1 MPASLIISAVL
12 ASSPVAPAPADGL
25 ALVLATATADVP
37 AGFTGAADQATVEA
51 PAASTQDA
59 DAPAASAAE
68 KVEAVPVA
76 PAARSARRRV
86 RGDSLEGFNRA
97 MFGTWQ
103 ALDKAAYRPA
113 AMAYKHVVPKPL
125 RSGIRHILSNLTEPL
140 VFLNFILQ
148 AKPRSASKTLARF
161 VINSTLGIGAAF
173 DVAAR
178 DKIKL
183 PHRDNG
189 FGTTLALYG
198 VGPGPYIFLPFVGPS
213 NLRDLLGGASE
224 GFVLPL
230 AVGKP
235 FDTLTYQIATGAVSG
250 LDRRAESDD
259 ELRALLSGSVDPYA
273 TLRSAWQQNRVGQI
287 EAIRHG
293 DKAEQEPADQG
304 ELEDPLADPAQPG
317 GAKPEAP
324 SQAPELSDPLTDPA
338 APTDAP

>member
-1 MPASLIISAVL
+1 MLD
-12 ASSPVAPAPADGL
+12 VAA
-25 ALVLATATADVP
+25 
-37 AGFTGAADQATVEA
+37 F
-51 PAASTQDA
+51 AAS
-59 DAPAASAAE
+59 PAQSAAE
-68 KVEAVPVA
+68 ASAPPEQPAQDAAAPTPAEPPKVAAPPPAPEAHT
-76 PAARSARRRV
+76 ARHHV

-113 AMAYKHVVPKPL
+113 AMAYKNVVPKPL
-125 RSGIRHILSNLTEPL
+125 RSGIRHILSNFTEPL

-161 VINSTLGIGAAF
+161 VINSTLGVGGAF

-178 DKIKL
+178 DKINL
-183 PHRDNG
+183 PHRENG

-198 VGPGPYIFLPFVGPS
+198 VGSGPYIFLPFVGPS
-213 NLRDLLGGASE
+213 NFRDLLGGASE

-235 FDTLTYQIATGAVSG
+235 FNSLAYQISTGAVSG

-273 TLRSAWQQNRVGQI
+273 SLRAAWQQNRVGQI
-287 EAIRHG
+287 DAIRHG
-293 DKAEQEPADQG
+293 DKAETVPEDQR
-304 ELEDPLADPAQPG
+304 ELDDPLADPAQAG
-317 GAKPEAP
+317 GAKPEAAP
-324 SQAPELSDPLTDPA
+324 SVPELSDPLADPA
-338 APTDAP
+338 TPPSQP